1 MKHIRLCLSAIVLTA
16 LSFSLGGCK
25 SQSTPAAPPIDS
37 TLITA
42 VQVSGDSAFAFVK
55 AQCDLGPRNPN
66 SAAIEKCGD
75 YIVQQMQQY
84 GLAVVQQRTTVKGWD
99 GADLRC
105 RNIIGAYKPEATDR
119 IVLAA
124 HYDTRPW
131 ADADPDESKHRT
143 PIIGADD
150 GASGVGVLLEI
161 ARNIAR
167 LNPDFGVDFICFDT
181 EDYGAP
187 YWAPAEAQQNA
198 DFWCL
203 GSQYWARNPH
213 VEGYKARAGILLDMV
228 GGRDSR
234 FHYEGFSIKY
244 AQDVAVRLWDAARY
258 ADATDFFRPESGG
271 FITDDH
277 LPMNAIAGIPTVDVI
292 PYREGQSFT
301 PYWHTTG
308 DTLDKIDPAT
318 LRAVAQTVMQYLEME
333 KKK

>member
-1 MKHIRLCLSAIVLTA
+1 
-16 LSFSLGGCK
+16 
-25 SQSTPAAPPIDS
+25 
-37 TLITA
+37 
-42 VQVSGDSAFAFVK
+42 
-55 AQCDLGPRNPN
+55 
-66 SAAIEKCGD
+66 
-75 YIVQQMQQY
+75 
-84 GLAVVQQRTTVKGWD
+84 
-99 GADLRC
+99 
-105 RNIIGAYKPEATDR
+105 
-119 IVLAA
+119 
-124 HYDTRPW
+124 
-131 ADADPDESKHRT
+131 
-143 PIIGADD
+143 
-150 GASGVGVLLEI
+150 
-161 ARNIAR
+161 
-167 LNPDFGVDFICFDT
+167 
-181 EDYGAP
+181 
-187 YWAPAEAQQNA
+187 
-198 DFWCL
+198 
-203 GSQYWARNPH
+203 
-213 VEGYKARAGILLDMV
+213 LDMV